1 MTKRKTR
8 ARSTPPSRATSLS
21 QQVGPGPLTN
31 KRYRKELAKLQLD
44 LIKMQEWIVQNRLKV
59 LVIFEGRDAAG
70 KGGVIKRI
78 TESLNPR
85 VCRVV
90 ALATPTERERTQWYF
105 QRYVTHLPAAGEMVL
120 FDRSWYNRA
129 GVERVMGFATNQEV
143 REFFRSCPEFER
155 MLIRA
160 DILLIKYWFLGE
172 RRGAEASFRG
182 SGLESNQALEV
193 ERDGP
198 PVESSVVRLCPSEGR
213 DVRRNGHEAGT
224 MVRGGSGRQ
233 AAGAAELHPSP
244 PQPGAVS
251 LPRRRATGDQG
262 AQASEADRV
271 RAPTSQCPNVRAGDL
286 LNPEGELTRLAPR
299 VEGQRHQPFLHDPEV
314 KARTL
319 TLQEPEL
326 SQDSTNGADH
336 DVHKGSGV
344 EDGTVV

>member
-8 ARSTPPSRATSLS
+8 ARSTPPSRAASLS
-21 QQVGPGPLTN
+21 QQVEPGPLTN

-160 DILLIKYWFLGE
+160 DILLIKYWFSVSDAE
-172 RRGAEASFRG
+172 QKRRFGDRVSNPTKRWKLSEMDLQSRARWFDYARAKDEMFAATDMKPAPWYVVEADDKRRARLNCIHHLLSQVPCPYRD
-182 SGLESNQALEV
+182 V
-193 ERDGP
+193 EPPEIRVPKRQKPTGYVRP
-198 PVESSVVRLCPSEGR
+198 PVS
-213 DVRRNGHEAGT
+213 
-224 MVRGGSGRQ
+224 
-233 AAGAAELHPSP
+233 
-244 PQPGAVS
+244 
-251 LPRRRATGDQG
+251 
-262 AQASEADRV
+262 AQTFV
-271 RAPTSQCPNVRAGDL
+271 
-286 LNPEGELTRLAPR
+286 PEIY
-299 VEGQRHQPFLHDPEV
+299 
-314 KARTL
+314 
-319 TLQEPEL
+319 
-326 SQDSTNGADH
+326 
-336 DVHKGSGV
+336 
-344 EDGTVV
+344 